1 MGGRGWMM
9 GGGGRV
15 PLAVFP
21 ILFSSACAT
30 AGGTARLEGAP
41 GGPAGNEVSA
51 PISSL
56 ERVDRS
62 DSPIPT
68 LLVENAS
75 GDHITVRL
83 NGFRLGT
90 ATGGRNCLLIPQ
102 IVGQIRL
109 EFDPVGMDPQL
120 AWPVYLEE
128 SSHWRVSIEP
138 GDRLEYDL
146 SSLRP
151 AERSCRR

>member
-1 MGGRGWMM
+1 MGGRG
-9 GGGGRV
+9 GV
-15 PLAVFP
+15 PLAVFLV
-21 ILFSSACAT
+21 LFSSACAM
-30 AGGTARLEGAP
+30 AGGSARLEGAP
-41 GGPAGNEVSA
+41 GGNDVSA
-51 PISSL
+51 PISSV
-56 ERVDRS
+56 ERGDRA
-62 DSPIPT
+62 DSWTPT

-90 ATGGRNCLLIPQ
+90 ATGGRNCMLIPQ
-102 IVGQIRL
+102 VVGQIRL

-151 AERSCRR
+151 AEGSCRR

>member
-1 MGGRGWMM
+1 MGGR
-9 GGGGRV
+9 GRV
-15 PLAVFP
+15 PLAVFLV
-21 ILFSSACAT
+21 LFFSACAA
-30 AGGTARLEGAP
+30 AGGSARFEGAP
-41 GGPAGNEVSA
+41 GGKDVSA
-51 PISSL
+51 PISSV
-56 ERVDRS
+56 ERGDRS
-62 DSPIPT
+62 DSWIPT

-90 ATGGRNCLLIPQ
+90 ATGGRSCIQIPQ
-102 IVGQIRL
+102 LVGQIRL
-109 EFDPVGMDPQL
+109 EFDPVGTDPQL

-151 AERSCRR
+151 AEGSCRP